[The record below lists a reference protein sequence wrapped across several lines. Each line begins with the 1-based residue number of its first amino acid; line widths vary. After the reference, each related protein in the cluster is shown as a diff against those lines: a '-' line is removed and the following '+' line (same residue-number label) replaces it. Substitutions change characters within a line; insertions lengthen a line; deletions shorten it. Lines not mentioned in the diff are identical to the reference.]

1 MEVEGGVYEDMT
13 SEKKKDEEPGLRSSL
28 TLDNIKDVLSPI
40 KDGADAVTQSVK
52 QQSRM
57 MKNKTIELGENVIEM
72 GKRAGYQTKELVVN
86 LKDKSMLLM
95 DDEE

>member
-1 MEVEGGVYEDMT
+1 
-13 SEKKKDEEPGLRSSL
+13 
-28 TLDNIKDVLSPI
+28 
-40 KDGADAVTQSVK
+40 
-52 QQSRM
+52 